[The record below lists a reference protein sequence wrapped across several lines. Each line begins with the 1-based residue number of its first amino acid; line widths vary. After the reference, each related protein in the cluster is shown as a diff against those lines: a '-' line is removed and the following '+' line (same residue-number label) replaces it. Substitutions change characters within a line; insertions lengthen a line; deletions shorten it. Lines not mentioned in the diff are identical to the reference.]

1 MAQRGLREV
10 DGFGVYLKTRLA
22 CNGLCIR
29 NEGEKN
35 QDKFYIWR
43 IRNWVNSGT
52 GEVDLEGKIKSLA
65 LAMYRLRF
73 LLDIQMGITSKPL

>member
-52 GEVDLEGKIKSLA
+52 GEVDLEGKIEFGFSHVQAKIPVRYS
-65 LAMYRLRF
+65 
-73 LLDIQMGITSKPL
+73 DGNNK